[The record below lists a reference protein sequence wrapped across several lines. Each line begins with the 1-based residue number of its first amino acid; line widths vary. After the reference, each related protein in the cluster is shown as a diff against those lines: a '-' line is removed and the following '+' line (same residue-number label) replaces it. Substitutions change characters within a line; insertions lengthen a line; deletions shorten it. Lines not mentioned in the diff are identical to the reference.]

1 MVSWYNAKINSYTT
15 TMKNRL
21 PAMLMALAVTLFS
34 FGQSAFDN
42 TAHTIAGVTE
52 KVFGHEDDMVILAE
66 EDKDEADKDYEE
78 DHLEEEV
85 YYEEDH
91 SYEDKEPEEENY
103 SEEDR
108 DEGSSGDHF
117 DEQAEKIEE
126 MIGELDRMLWDLE
139 DFILEAKSNLNDE
152 QPLAVTDSL
161 HALEKLLEGGFD
173 LLDTMLS
180 KTKDGLT
187 EEEAYEFWDM
197 LDYMWVTSEK
207 HIMVI
212 KESLRIEGEVYAHE
226 DEDYDDKY
234 FEDYYGGDYDYDEFL
249 NGFDYEETEEV
260 TRYISEDLMHELAEH
275 ADNPYAQKLLM
286 SVMNNLDVLD
296 SEVIDY
302 LSYTAELFDVMEGV
316 DVPDEDDAKYDDLK
330 RLYEASFVLLTEDA
344 RDDLLAAWIE
354 VRSAVE
360 QGADKETLSALE
372 SEIEALL
379 KSNKDTLVL
388 KEGVGFYDVDLADDE
403 WYFDDVQTL
412 STQGVIGGDKDS
424 NGNSTGYYRPAD
436 AITKGE
442 MLKLILEVSGRGES
456 SATPSDS
463 SAINQWYEGYVAQFE
478 NMSMSYGGNWNE
490 PVTRR
495 EAAVWISEA
504 LELHKMVAA
513 YNNEFGDV
521 SSSDADALHFVAV
534 YEFGI
539 FTGDSGTGNLRP
551 DDGMNRA
558 EAAKAIRVAME
569 EVLDGSASTVDETL
583 DAFLEEYRD

>member
-1 MVSWYNAKINSYTT
+1 M
-15 TMKNRL
+15 
-21 PAMLMALAVTLFS
+21 
-34 FGQSAFDN
+34 
-42 TAHTIAGVTE
+42 
-52 KVFGHEDDMVILAE
+52 
-66 EDKDEADKDYEE
+66 
-78 DHLEEEV
+78 
-85 YYEEDH
+85 
-91 SYEDKEPEEENY
+91 
-103 SEEDR
+103 
-108 DEGSSGDHF
+108 
-117 DEQAEKIEE
+117 
-126 MIGELDRMLWDLE
+126 
-139 DFILEAKSNLNDE
+139 
-152 QPLAVTDSL
+152 
-161 HALEKLLEGGFD
+161 
-173 LLDTMLS
+173 
-180 KTKDGLT
+180 
-187 EEEAYEFWDM
+187 
-197 LDYMWVTSEK
+197 
-207 HIMVI
+207 
-212 KESLRIEGEVYAHE
+212 
-226 DEDYDDKY
+226 
-234 FEDYYGGDYDYDEFL
+234 
-249 NGFDYEETEEV
+249 
-260 TRYISEDLMHELAEH
+260 
-275 ADNPYAQKLLM
+275 
-286 SVMNNLDVLD
+286 
-296 SEVIDY
+296 
-302 LSYTAELFDVMEGV
+302 
-316 DVPDEDDAKYDDLK
+316 
-330 RLYEASFVLLTEDA
+330 
-344 RDDLLAAWIE
+344 
-354 VRSAVE
+354 
-360 QGADKETLSALE
+360 
-372 SEIEALL
+372 
-379 KSNKDTLVL
+379 
-388 KEGVGFYDVDLADDE
+388 ADDE